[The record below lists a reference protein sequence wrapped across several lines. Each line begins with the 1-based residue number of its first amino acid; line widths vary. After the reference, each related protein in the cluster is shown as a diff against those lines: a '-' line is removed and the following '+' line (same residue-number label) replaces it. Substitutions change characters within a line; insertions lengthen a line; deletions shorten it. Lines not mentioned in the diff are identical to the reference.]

1 MSGARWFSAEGSGLK
16 KYGRSEIFFLLGVEI
31 CFLKPNVG
39 SIHNKFVVI
48 REKHY
53 MTVEAHKETIEF
65 QAEVSQ
71 VLNLVIRSLYSNKEI
86 FLRELISNASDA
98 AEKLR
103 FEALADDALY
113 EGDPELKIRV
123 WVDKDAGTLTVSDNG
138 IGMSRQE
145 VMDTIGTIASSGTK
159 KFLENLSGDE
169 TSDSQLIGQFG
180 VGFYSAFIVAD
191 RVTLTT
197 RRAGMEPEH
206 GVRWESDGE
215 GSYSIETVEKEGRGT
230 EVTLHLREDDNE
242 FLDSWRLRQIISKF
256 SDHLA
261 IPIEMPKEDTGA
273 EEEDK
278 EKDKDREIEWEQV
291 NKGIA
296 LWMRNK
302 SEITDEEYKDFYKS
316 IAHDFEDPL
325 AWSHNRVEGTNE
337 YTSLLYVPSRAPFDL
352 WDREQK
358 HGVKLYVRRVFIM
371 DEVDKLM
378 PHYLRFVKGVV
389 DSDDLPLNVS
399 RELLQHNRKIDTI
412 RSANVKR
419 ILGLL
424 ENMAK
429 NDPEKYQKFWDE
441 FGKVLKEGPAEDFAN
456 KERIVGLFRFASTKS
471 EGDEET
477 VSLDE
482 YIGRMAEKQEKIY
495 YITADSLAA
504 ARNSPHLEIF
514 KKKDIEVLLMTDR
527 VDEWLMSHLTEYKEK
542 TFQSVTKGQL
552 DLGELEA
559 EEDKEEQ
566 KKAEKAH
573 KKLLK
578 GIKKALGE
586 KVKEV
591 RVSSRLV
598 DSPACLVVDDYDM
611 SQNLARVLKQLGQDA
626 PMPTPIMELNV
637 EHPLVE
643 RLEKENDKDR
653 YSELANLLY
662 DQALLAEGG
671 QLEDPAGFVHRLN
684 RLMLDMSDSK

>member
-1 MSGARWFSAEGSGLK
+1 
-16 KYGRSEIFFLLGVEI
+16 
-31 CFLKPNVG
+31 
-39 SIHNKFVVI
+39 
-48 REKHY
+48 
-53 MTVEAHKETIEF
+53 MTVEAHKETMEF

-103 FEALADDALY
+103 FEALSDDALY
-113 EGDPELKIRV
+113 EDDPNLRIRV
-123 WVDKDAGTLTVSDNG
+123 WTDKDAGTLTVSDNG
-138 IGMSRQE
+138 IGMTRQE

-159 KFLENLSGDE
+159 KFLENLSGDAAQ
-169 TSDSQLIGQFG
+169 DSQLIGQFG

-191 RVTLTT
+191 KVTLTT

-206 GVRWESDGE
+206 GVRWESTGE
-215 GSYSIETVEKEGRGT
+215 GSYSIETVEKQDRGT
-230 EVTLHLREDDNE
+230 EITLHLREDDKE
-242 FLDSWRLRQIISKF
+242 FLDGWRLRQIINKF

-261 IPIEMPKEDTGA
+261 IPIEMPKEAVGED
-273 EEEDK
+273 EEDK
-278 EKDKDREIEWEQV
+278 DKETEWEQV
-291 NKGIA
+291 NKGVA
-296 LWMRNK
+296 LWMRSK
-302 SEITDEEYKDFYKS
+302 SEISDEEYKDFYKS
-316 IAHDFEDPL
+316 ISHDFEDPL
-325 AWSHNRVEGTNE
+325 AWVHNKVEGSNE
-337 YTSLLYVPSRAPFDL
+337 YTSLLYIPSKAPFDL

-371 DEVDKLM
+371 DEADKLM

-424 ENMAK
+424 EKMAK
-429 NDPEKYQKFWDE
+429 NETEKYQKFWNE

-456 KERIVGLFRFASTKS
+456 KERVAGLFRFATTKS
-471 EGDEET
+471 EGDEQT

-482 YIGRMAEKQEKIY
+482 YIERMAEKQEKIY
-495 YITADSLAA
+495 YITAESLAA

-527 VDEWLMSHLTEYKEK
+527 VDEWLMSHLYEYKGK
-542 TFQSVTKGQL
+542 SFQSVAKGQL
-552 DLGELEA
+552 DLGELE
-559 EEDKEEQ
+559 DKEEKEQ
-566 KKAEKAH
+566 LEKVAEEH
-573 KKLLK
+573 KPLLERLK
-578 GIKKALGE
+578 ETLGE

-598 DSPACLVVDDYDM
+598 DSPACLVVDEYDM

-626 PMPTPIMELNV
+626 PMPTPIMELNL
-637 EHPLVE
+637 EHPLVQ
-643 RLEKENDKDR
+643 RLEQESGDER
-653 YSELANLLY
+653 FAELARLLY
-662 DQALLAEGG
+662 DQSLLAEGG

-684 RLMLDMSDSK
+684 RLMLDMSQEKA